1 LSGTSK
7 PGGYGPQIGG
17 LQKEMH
23 HFAEWLGD
31 HLRFEL
37 QREAWEAPELV
48 MDEDGVSLY
57 LYSPSW
63 KLPDEDHVAFSFA
76 SPNLLYDLPCV
87 QLYLPAEEVFEQ
99 RNKLLDRLRP
109 SLKQSGFTDY
119 YERGDPDPSCPL
131 WKYIRLEEFHGESG
145 FDLDSFVAAIVDG
158 FRELRRTAASRQ
170 SHSSIRN
177 VRDWG
182 LSAG

>member
-1 LSGTSK
+1 
-7 PGGYGPQIGG
+7 
-17 LQKEMH
+17 MH

-145 FDLDSFVAAIVDG
+145 FDLDLFVPAIVDG
-158 FRELRRTAASRQ
+158 FWELRRTAASRQ